1 MKAIFI
7 TFDQAHRDKV
17 IEALNSAMQRGFTCF
32 EQVTGRGSKTGEPHY
47 GSHAWPGENSA
58 IVAFTDDEKVAGII
72 ERMRKIDE
80 ERPMLGL
87 RAFVLPVEQA
97 L

>member
-7 TFDQAHRDKV
+7 AFDQAHREKV
-17 IEALNSAMQRGFTCF
+17 IEALSSSLQRGFTCF
-32 EQVTGRGSKTGEPHY
+32 EQAQGRGSKTGEPHY
-47 GSHAWPGENSA
+47 GSHAWPSMNSA
-58 IVAFTDDEKVAGII
+58 IMAMCDDERVEPILARLK
-72 ERMRKIDE
+72 KLDE